1 MRLAERKSPARTA
14 TIDIDLAQ
22 RAGRKLSRYNLDLN
36 GVLAYIVAV
45 RGLPDLRNAPQAI
58 DFTLRG
64 QTFTADVTPDPDGG
78 YCATVRGHEN
88 CFTEA
93 DTLPELRNALAE
105 VTELMLFDGAEDS
118 AR

>member
-1 MRLAERKSPARTA
+1 MQTRERRMPTKSA

-22 RAGRKLSRYNLDLN
+22 RARRKLSRYNLDLN
-36 GVLAYIVAV
+36 GVLAYIVAE
-45 RGLPDLRNAPQAI
+45 RGLPDLRNAPQSM

-78 YCATVRGHEN
+78 FCATVRGHEN

-93 DTLPELRNALAE
+93 DTLPDLRNALAE
-105 VTELMLFDGAEDS
+105 VTELMLFDCAEGS

>member
-1 MRLAERKSPARTA
+1 MGTTGRRMPTKAV
-14 TIDIDLAQ
+14 TIDIDLAR

-45 RGLPDLRNAPQAI
+45 RGLPNLRNAPQTM
-58 DFTLRG
+58 DFTVRG
-64 QTFTADVTPDPDGG
+64 QAFAADVTPDPDGG
-78 YCATVRGHEN
+78 YCATVRGHDN

-93 DTLPELRNALAE
+93 DTLPELREALAE
-105 VTELMLFDGAEDS
+105 VTELMLFDGTKGS

>member
-1 MRLAERKSPARTA
+1 M
-14 TIDIDLAQ
+14 
-22 RAGRKLSRYNLDLN
+22 SRYNLDLN

-45 RGLPDLRNAPQAI
+45 RGLPDLRNAPQSM

-78 YCATVRGHEN
+78 FCATVRGHEN

-93 DTLPELRNALAE
+93 DSLPELRNALAE
-105 VTELMLFDGAEDS
+105 VTELMLFGCAEGS
-118 AR
+118 AQ

>member
-1 MRLAERKSPARTA
+1 MRLAERKSPARAA

-45 RGLPDLRNAPQAI
+45 RGLPDLRNAPQSM

-64 QTFTADVTPDPDGG
+64 QTFTAAAIAPR
-78 YCATVRGHEN
+78 CAGIPPPR
-88 CFTEA
+88 
-93 DTLPELRNALAE
+93 
-105 VTELMLFDGAEDS
+105 
-118 AR
+118 

>member
-1 MRLAERKSPARTA
+1 MRLAERKSPARAA

-45 RGLPDLRNAPQAI
+45 RGLPDLRNAPQSM

-93 DTLPELRNALAE
+93 DSLPELRNALAE
-105 VTELMLFDGAEDS
+105 VTELMLFDGAEGS

>member
-1 MRLAERKSPARTA
+1 MRLAERKKPARAA

-22 RAGRKLSRYNLDLN
+22 RAERKLSRYNLDLN

-45 RGLPDLRNAPQAI
+45 RGLPDLRNTPQTM
-58 DFTLRG
+58 DFAVRG

-78 YCATVRGHEN
+78 YCATVRGHDN

-93 DTLPELRNALAE
+93 DTLPELERNLAE
-105 VTELMLFDGAEDS
+105 VAELMLFD
-118 AR
+118 